1 METPIRRRNSI
12 NSIINASLDETENP
26 PAHLSS
32 SAAADHAVDPL
43 GNDHESNLDSCH
55 SDNPPDPTTSS
66 RRLRFNSP
74 PAPIDNIRNIELNTR
89 QVVDDIEEGI
99 TEEEIRPT
107 GGVGEGSILEPGQGL
122 GPLRDVEQGQG
133 PMNQLSELR
142 ASQDEGET
150 FLDVNNSALNLNRRP
165 SFLNGTYT
173 SLYAHCHPSMHFSG
187 FLTLN

>member
-1 METPIRRRNSI
+1 MI
-12 NSIINASLDETENP
+12 NVSLDETENL

-43 GNDHESNLDSCH
+43 GNDHESNLGSCH
-55 SDNPPDPTTSS
+55 SENPPLS
-66 RRLRFNSP
+66 LWRFNSP
-74 PAPIDNIRNIELNTR
+74 PAPIDNNRYSELNTR
-89 QVVDDIEEGI
+89 QGVDDIEGGI
-99 TEEEIRPT
+99 TEEEIRPA
-107 GGVGEGSILEPGQGL
+107 GGVGEGSILEAGQGL
-122 GPLRDVEQGQG
+122 GPPRDVEQGQG
-133 PMNQLSELR
+133 PTNQLSELQV
-142 ASQDEGET
+142 SQDEGET